1 MFLQDTTSTGG
12 GGGPS
17 ITDALNAVSDSFKK
31 LQDSIFD
38 FEDQVSRVNRQVL
51 GQGSIYAKSMR
62 EQFAKATMDVLQIGG
77 NLDDVANTFLAI
89 NKVMGK
95 NTMLSAQE
103 LSNMVALQ
111 KSAGITADEM
121 GSLIEAF
128 DSIGVGVEGAVSSID
143 DMASKARS
151 LGLNVNT
158 FLSTTAKNLKL
169 VNSYGFKDGVDG
181 LTRMVARAQALRI
194 DMSSVKGLAADLLN
208 PEKAVE
214 LAAEFQNL
222 GGAIGALGDPFQL
235 MNLGQNDMEGLQN
248 AIINATKASVQFN
261 GQTKRFEISALE
273 MRRLRA
279 FASATGA
286 DYEQLADS
294 AVRAAKE
301 TMAFEDIKFLD
312 VDSDKKQLI
321 ANLAKLNKDGKL
333 EIQLPNM
340 DKAVELTELNAKQ
353 IEDAYGELQKQQE
366 TGELDALGVARA
378 QLSTLEQIVVTLKT
392 PAGKLAANIA
402 GGQNYE
408 KVSQNAKNLSQQ
420 VQQGLETLLTEENYE
435 SISNLLSQKISN
447 TLEQID
453 FSSFETLGASVSDLA
468 QEQLINVFQRIR
480 TTLLT
485 QGPLT
490 TNAVPS
496 MVPQTTSS
504 PVNNMTPTTN
514 ATASINVEN
523 VEVIHKGTV
532 EIKGLQE
539 TLNIASLSQSQLQEL
554 GTKIKSAM
562 GSQFLATG

>member
-1 MFLQDTTSTGG
+1 
-12 GGGPS
+12 
-17 ITDALNAVSDSFKK
+17 
-31 LQDSIFD
+31 
-38 FEDQVSRVNRQVL
+38 
-51 GQGSIYAKSMR
+51 
-62 EQFAKATMDVLQIGG
+62 
-77 NLDDVANTFLAI
+77 
-89 NKVMGK
+89 
-95 NTMLSAQE
+95 MLSAQE
-103 LSNMVALQ
+103 LSNMVAIQ

-181 LTRMVARAQALRI
+181 LTRMVARSQALRI

-261 GQTKRFEISALE
+261 SQTKRFEISALE

-301 TMAFEDIKFLD
+301 TQAFEDIKFLD

-353 IEDAYGELQKQQE
+353 IEDAYSQLQKQQE

-408 KVSQNAKNLSQQ
+408 KVTQNAKNLSQQ
-420 VQQGLETLLTEENYE
+420 VQEGLETLLTEENYE
-435 SISNLLSQKISN
+435 SISNLLTQKISN

-453 FSSFETLGASVSDLA
+453 FSSFEALGTSVADLA
-468 QEQLINVFQRIR
+468 QEQLINVFQKIR

-496 MVPQTTSS
+496 MVPQTTGS

-532 EIKGLQE
+532 EIRGLQE

>member
-1 MFLQDTTSTGG
+1 MFLQDATSTGG
-12 GGGPS
+12 GPS
-17 ITDALNAVSDSFKK
+17 INDALNAVKDSFAK
-31 LQDSIFD
+31 LQDNIFD

-77 NLDDVANTFLAI
+77 NLDDVANTFSAI

-103 LSNMVALQ
+103 LSNMVAIQ

-181 LTRMVARAQALRI
+181 LTRMVARSQALRI

-261 GQTKRFEISALE
+261 SQTKRFEISALE

-301 TMAFEDIKFLD
+301 TQAFEDIKFLD

-353 IEDAYGELQKQQE
+353 IEDAYSQLQKQQE

-408 KVSQNAKNLSQQ
+408 KVTQNAKNLSQQ
-420 VQQGLETLLTEENYE
+420 VQEGLETLLTEENYE
-435 SISNLLSQKISN
+435 SISNLLTQKISN

-453 FSSFETLGASVSDLA
+453 FSSFEALGTSVADLA
-468 QEQLINVFQRIR
+468 QEQLINVFQKIR

-496 MVPQTTSS
+496 MVPQTTGS

-532 EIKGLQE
+532 EIRGLQE

>member
-1 MFLQDTTSTGG
+1 MFLQDATPTG

-17 ITDALNAVSDSFKK
+17 IKDAVDAVKNSFTG

-62 EQFAKATMDVLQIGG
+62 EQFAKATMDVLQFGG
-77 NLDDVANTFLAI
+77 NLDDVANTFSAI

-95 NTMLSAQE
+95 NTMLSSQE

-121 GSLIEAF
+121 GALVEAF
-128 DSIGVGVEGAVSSID
+128 DTMGVGVEGAVSSVD
-143 DMASKARS
+143 DLADKARG
-151 LGLNVNT
+151 LGLNVGT

-169 VNSYGFKDGVDG
+169 VNSYGFKDGVEG

-194 DMSSVKGLAADLLN
+194 DMTSVKGLAADLLN
-208 PEKAVE
+208 PEKAIE

-222 GGAIGALGDPFQL
+222 GGAFAGLGDAYQL

-248 AIINATKASVQFN
+248 AIIDATKASVQFN
-261 GQTKRFEISALE
+261 SQTKRFEISALE

-279 FASATGA
+279 VAEATGLDFEKMA
-286 DYEQLADS
+286 DTAKL
-294 AVRAAKE
+294 AAKE

-353 IEDAYGELQKQQE
+353 VEDAYGQLKKQQAE
-366 TGELDALGVARA
+366 GELTALDVAKQQR
-378 QLSTLEQIVVTLKT
+378 STLESILDVLKT

-402 GGQNYE
+402 AGDNYE
-408 KVSQNAKNLSQQ
+408 KATQNARSLAQQ
-420 VQQGLETLLTEENYE
+420 VQEGLEEVMTEENYE
-435 SISNLLSQKISN
+435 SISNLLTQKISN
-447 TLEQID
+447 ALLEID
-453 FSSFETLGASVSDLA
+453 FSSFEALGTSLGDLAEEQIKKVFSKMKEILLVEGAS
-468 QEQLINVFQRIR
+468 
-480 TTLLT
+480 
-485 QGPLT
+485 T
-490 TNAVPS
+490 TNLVPVLPPTPNT
-496 MVPQTTSS
+496 VPFDNMS
-504 PVNNMTPTTN
+504 PNTN
-514 ATASINVEN
+514 ATASVNVEN
-523 VEVIHKGTV
+523 MEVIHKGTV

-539 TLNIASLSQSQLQEL
+539 TFNLASLSQSQLQEL

>member
-1 MFLQDTTSTGG
+1 MFLQDATSTGG
-12 GGGPS
+12 GGPS
-17 ITDALNAVSDSFKK
+17 ISDAVNAVSDSFKK

-51 GQGSIYAKSMR
+51 GQGSIYAVSMR
-62 EQFAKATMDVLQIGG
+62 KQFALATSDVLQIGG
-77 NLDDVANTFLAI
+77 NLDDVANTFSAI

-103 LSNMVALQ
+103 LSNMVAIQ

-128 DSIGVGVEGAVSSID
+128 DSIGVGVQDAVGSID
-143 DMASKARS
+143 DMAAKARS

-169 VNSYGFKDGVDG
+169 VNSYGFKDGVEG
-181 LTRMVARAQALRI
+181 LTRMVARSQALRI
-194 DMSSVKGLAADLLN
+194 DMTSVKGLAADLLN
-208 PEKAVE
+208 PEKAIE

-222 GGAIGALGDPFQL
+222 GGAIGASLGDAYNL

-248 AIINATKASVQFN
+248 AIIGATKASVQFN
-261 GQTKRFEISALE
+261 SQTKRFEISALE

-279 FASATGA
+279 FASATGM

-294 AVRAAKE
+294 VVRAAKE
-301 TMAFEDIKFLD
+301 TQAFEDIKFLD
-312 VDSDKKQLI
+312 VDSDKKQLV

-340 DKAVELTELNAKQ
+340 DKAVELTELTAKQ
-353 IEDAYGELQKQQE
+353 VEDAYGQLKKQDEQNQMSSI
-366 TGELDALGVARA
+366 DIARA
-378 QLSTLEQIVVTLKT
+378 QLSTLEQIVVALKT
-392 PAGKLAANIA
+392 PAGKLAADIA

-408 KVSQNAKNLSQQ
+408 KATQNARNLADQ
-420 VQQGLETLLTEENYE
+420 VQQGLEKVMTEKNYQNF
-435 SISNLLSQKISN
+435 SNLITQKISDGL
-447 TLEQID
+447 TKID
-453 FSSFETLGASVSDLA
+453 TSTFENLGASLADLA
-468 QEQLINVFQRIR
+468 KEQLINVFQKIR
-480 TTLLT
+480 TELLR

-496 MVPQTTSS
+496 MAPQTTST

-523 VEVIHKGTV
+523 MEVIHKGTV
-532 EIKGLQE
+532 EIRGLQE
-539 TLNIASLSQSQLQEL
+539 TFNIASLSQSQLQEL

>member
-1 MFLQDTTSTGG
+1 MFLQDATSTGG
-12 GGGPS
+12 GGPS
-17 ITDALNAVSDSFKK
+17 INDALNAVKDSFAK

-62 EQFAKATMDVLQIGG
+62 EQFAKATMDVLQFGG
-77 NLDDVANTFLAI
+77 NLDDVANTFSAI

-103 LSNMVALQ
+103 LSNMVAIQ
-111 KSAGITADEM
+111 KSAGITAEEM

-128 DSIGVGVEGAVSSID
+128 DSIGVGVQEAVGSID
-143 DMASKARS
+143 DMAAKARS

-169 VNSYGFKDGVDG
+169 VNSYGFKDGVEG
-181 LTRMVARAQALRI
+181 LTRMVARSQALRI
-194 DMSSVKGLAADLLN
+194 DMTSVKGLAADLLN
-208 PEKAVE
+208 PEKAIE

-235 MNLGQNDMEGLQN
+235 MNMGQNDMEGLQN
-248 AIINATKASVQFN
+248 AIIDATKASVQFN
-261 GQTKRFEISALE
+261 SQTKRFEISALE

-279 FASATGA
+279 FASATGQ

-301 TMAFEDIKFLD
+301 TQAFEDIKFLD
-312 VDSDKKQLI
+312 VDSDKKQLV

-340 DKAVELTELNAKQ
+340 DKAVELTELTAKQ
-353 IEDAYGELQKQQE
+353 VEDAYGQLKKQDEQNQMSAI
-366 TGELDALGVARA
+366 DIAKA
-378 QLSTLEQIVVTLKT
+378 QLSTLETIVVALKT

-402 GGQNYE
+402 AGDNYE
-408 KVSQNAKNLSQQ
+408 KATQNARNLAQQ
-420 VQQGLETLLTEENYE
+420 VQEGLETLMTEENYE
-435 SISNLLSQKISN
+435 SISNLLTQKISN
-447 TLEQID
+447 ALQTID
-453 FSSFETLGASVSDLA
+453 FSSFEALGESVGDLAEQQIKKVFLKMKEVLLVEGAS
-468 QEQLINVFQRIR
+468 
-480 TTLLT
+480 
-485 QGPLT
+485 T
-490 TNAVPS
+490 TNLVPVLAPTPNTLPFDN
-496 MVPQTTSS
+496 MS
-504 PVNNMTPTTN
+504 PNTN
-514 ATASINVEN
+514 TTASVNVEN
-523 VEVIHKGTV
+523 MEVVHKGTV

-539 TLNIASLSQSQLQEL
+539 TFNLASLSQSQLQEL

>member
-1 MFLQDTTSTGG
+1 MFLQDATSTGG
-12 GGGPS
+12 GGPS
-17 ITDALNAVSDSFKK
+17 INDAVNAVKNSFTG

-51 GQGSIYAKSMR
+51 GQGSIYAVSMR
-62 EQFAKATMDVLQIGG
+62 KQFALATSDVLQIGG
-77 NLDDVANTFLAI
+77 SLDDVANTFSAI

-95 NTMLSAQE
+95 NTLLSAQE
-103 LSNMVALQ
+103 LSNMVAIQ

-128 DSIGVGVEGAVSSID
+128 DSIGVGVQDAVGSID
-143 DMASKARS
+143 DMAAKARS

-169 VNSYGFKDGVDG
+169 VNSYGFKDGVEG
-181 LTRMVARAQALRI
+181 LTRMVARSQALRI
-194 DMSSVKGLAADLLN
+194 DMTSVKGLAADLLN
-208 PEKAVE
+208 PEKAIE

-222 GGAIGALGDPFQL
+222 GGAIGGLGDAYQL

-248 AIINATKASVQFN
+248 AIIDATKASVQFN
-261 GQTKRFEISALE
+261 SQTKRFEISALE

-279 FASATGA
+279 FAELTGQ
-286 DYEQLADS
+286 DYEKLADS
-294 AVRAAKE
+294 AKLAAKE
-301 TMAFEDIKFLD
+301 TQAFEDIKFLD

-353 IEDAYGELQKQQE
+353 VEDAYSQLKKQQE
-366 TGELDALGVARA
+366 DGELTALDVAKQQR
-378 QLSTLEQIVVTLKT
+378 STLEDILDTLRT

-402 GGQNYE
+402 AGENYE
-408 KVSQNAKNLSQQ
+408 KATQNARNLADQ
-420 VQQGLETLLTEENYE
+420 VKEGLEEVMTEENYE
-435 SISNLLSQKISN
+435 SISNLLTQKISDGLKKIDTTSFEDLGTSLGDLAEEQIKKVFSKMKEILLVEGASTTNLVPLLAPTPN
-447 TLEQID
+447 TLPFD
-453 FSSFETLGASVSDLA
+453 NMSPNTNTTASV
-468 QEQLINVFQRIR
+468 
-480 TTLLT
+480 
-485 QGPLT
+485 
-490 TNAVPS
+490 
-496 MVPQTTSS
+496 
-504 PVNNMTPTTN
+504 
-514 ATASINVEN
+514 NVEN
-523 VEVIHKGTV
+523 MEVIHKGTV

-539 TLNIASLSQSQLQEL
+539 TFNLASLSQSQLQEL

>member
-1 MFLQDTTSTGG
+1 MFLEDATPTGG
-12 GGGPS
+12 GGPTIS
-17 ITDALNAVSDSFKK
+17 DAVNAAKNSFTG

-62 EQFAKATMDVLQIGG
+62 EQFAKATMDVLQFGG
-77 NLDDVANTFLAI
+77 NLDDVANTFSAI

-95 NTMLSAQE
+95 NTMLSGKE

-121 GSLIEAF
+121 GALVEAF
-128 DSIGVGVEGAVSSID
+128 DTMGVGVEGAISSVD
-143 DMASKARS
+143 DLADKARG
-151 LGLNVNT
+151 LGLNVGT

-169 VNSYGFKDGVDG
+169 VNSYGFKDGVEG
-181 LTRMVARAQALRI
+181 LTRMVARSQALRI
-194 DMSSVKGLAADLLN
+194 DMTSVKGLAADLLN
-208 PEKAVE
+208 PEKAIE

-248 AIINATKASVQFN
+248 AIIDATKASVQFN
-261 GQTKRFEISALE
+261 SQTKRFEISALE

-279 FASATGA
+279 FADATGQ
-286 DYEQLADS
+286 DYEKLADS
-294 AVRAAKE
+294 AKLAAKE

-353 IEDAYGELQKQQE
+353 VEDAYSQLKKQQE
-366 TGELDALGVARA
+366 DGELTALDVAKQQR
-378 QLSTLEQIVVTLKT
+378 STLEDILDTLRT

-402 GGQNYE
+402 AGENYE
-408 KVSQNAKNLSQQ
+408 KATQNARNLADQ
-420 VQQGLETLLTEENYE
+420 VKEGLEKVMTEENYE
-435 SISNLLSQKISN
+435 SISNLLTQKISN
-447 TLEQID
+447 ALLEID
-453 FSSFETLGASVSDLA
+453 FSSFEALGTSLGDLAEEQIKKVFSKMKEILLVEGAS
-468 QEQLINVFQRIR
+468 
-480 TTLLT
+480 
-485 QGPLT
+485 T
-490 TNAVPS
+490 TNLVPVLPPTPNT
-496 MVPQTTSS
+496 VPFDNMS
-504 PVNNMTPTTN
+504 PNTN
-514 ATASINVEN
+514 ATASVNVDN
-523 VEVIHKGTV
+523 MEVIHKGTV

-539 TLNIASLSQSQLQEL
+539 TFNLASLSQSQLQEL

>member
-1 MFLQDTTSTGG
+1 MFLQDVTSTGG

-17 ITDALNAVSDSFKK
+17 ISDAVSAVSDSFKK

-77 NLDDVANTFLAI
+77 NLDDVANTFSAI

-95 NTMLSAQE
+95 NTMLSAKE

-181 LTRMVARAQALRI
+181 ITRMVARSQALRI
-194 DMSSVKGLAADLLN
+194 DMTSVKGLAADLLN
-208 PEKAVE
+208 PEKAIE

-222 GGAIGALGDPFQL
+222 GGAFAGLGDAYQL

-261 GQTKRFEISALE
+261 SQTKRFEISALE

-279 FASATGA
+279 FAEATGQ
-286 DYEQLADS
+286 DYEKLADS
-294 AVRAAKE
+294 AVLAAKE
-301 TMAFEDIKFLD
+301 TQAFEDIKFLD

-340 DKAVELTELNAKQ
+340 EKAVELTELNAKQ
-353 IEDAYGELQKQQE
+353 IEDAYDQLQKQQE

-378 QLSTLEQIVVTLKT
+378 QLSTLEQIIVTLKT

-408 KVSQNAKNLSQQ
+408 KATQNAKNLSQQ

-435 SISNLLSQKISN
+435 SISNLLTQKISN

-453 FSSFETLGASVSDLA
+453 FSSFETLGDSVGDLA

>member
-1 MFLQDTTSTGG
+1 MFLQDATPT

-17 ITDALNAVSDSFKK
+17 ISDALGAVKDSFAK

-77 NLDDVANTFLAI
+77 NLDDVANTFSAI

-103 LSNMVALQ
+103 LSNMVAIQ
-111 KSAGITADEM
+111 KSAGITAEEM

-143 DMASKARS
+143 DMAAKARS

-169 VNSYGFKDGVDG
+169 VNSYGFKDGVEG

-194 DMSSVKGLAADLLN
+194 DMTSVKGLAADLLN
-208 PEKAVE
+208 PEKAIE

-235 MNLGQNDMEGLQN
+235 MNMGQNDMEGLQN
-248 AIINATKASVQFN
+248 AIIDATKASVQFN
-261 GQTKRFEISALE
+261 SQTKRFEISALE

-279 FASATGA
+279 FASATGQ

-301 TMAFEDIKFLD
+301 TQAFEDIKFLD
-312 VDSDKKQLI
+312 VDSDKKQLV
-321 ANLAKLNKDGKL
+321 ANLAKLNKEGKL

-340 DKAVELTELNAKQ
+340 DKAVELTQLTAKQ
-353 IEDAYGELQKQQE
+353 VEDAYGQLKKQDEENQMSAI
-366 TGELDALGVARA
+366 DIARA
-378 QLSTLEQIVVTLKT
+378 QLSTLEQIVVALRT

-408 KVSQNAKNLSQQ
+408 RATQNVRNLSQQ
-420 VQQGLETLLTEENYE
+420 VQEGLETLLTEENYE
-435 SISNLLSQKISN
+435 SISNLLTQKISN

-453 FSSFETLGASVSDLA
+453 FSSFEALGTSVADLA
-468 QEQLINVFQRIR
+468 QEQLINVFQKIR

-514 ATASINVEN
+514 ATASVNVEN
-523 VEVIHKGTV
+523 MEVIHKGTV

-539 TLNIASLSQSQLQEL
+539 TFNIASLSQSQLQEL

>member
-1 MFLQDTTSTGG
+1 MFLQDATSGG

-17 ITDALNAVSDSFKK
+17 ISDAVSAVKDSFAK

-51 GQGSIYAKSMR
+51 GQGSIYAVSMR
-62 EQFAKATMDVLQIGG
+62 KQFALATSDVLQIGG
-77 NLDDVANTFLAI
+77 NLDDVANTFSAI

-103 LSNMVALQ
+103 LSNMVAIQ

-128 DSIGVGVEGAVSSID
+128 DSIGVGVQDAVGSID
-143 DMASKARS
+143 DMAAKARS

-169 VNSYGFKDGVDG
+169 VNSYGFKDGVEG
-181 LTRMVARAQALRI
+181 LTRMVARSQALRI
-194 DMSSVKGLAADLLN
+194 DMTSVKGLAADLLN
-208 PEKAVE
+208 PEKAIE

-235 MNLGQNDMEGLQN
+235 MNMGQNDMEGLQN
-248 AIINATKASVQFN
+248 AIIDATKASVQFN
-261 GQTKRFEISALE
+261 SQTKRFEISALE

-279 FASATGA
+279 FASATGQ

-301 TMAFEDIKFLD
+301 TQAFEDIKFLD
-312 VDSDKKQLI
+312 VDSDKKQLV

-340 DKAVELTELNAKQ
+340 DKAVELTELTAKQ
-353 IEDAYGELQKQQE
+353 VEDAYGQLKKQDEQNQMSAI
-366 TGELDALGVARA
+366 DIAKA
-378 QLSTLEQIVVTLKT
+378 QLSTLETIVVALKT
-392 PAGKLAANIA
+392 PAGKLASEIA

-408 KVSQNAKNLSQQ
+408 KATKNAKNLAQQ
-420 VQQGLETLLTEENYE
+420 VQEGLEEVMTEENYQNF
-435 SISNLLSQKISN
+435 SDLITQKISDGL
-447 TLEQID
+447 TKID
-453 FSSFETLGASVSDLA
+453 TSTFENLGASLADLA
-468 QEQLINVFQRIR
+468 KEQLINVFQKIR
-480 TTLLT
+480 TELLR

-496 MVPQTTSS
+496 MAPQTTSS

-532 EIKGLQE
+532 EIRGLQE

>member
-1 MFLQDTTSTGG
+1 MFLQDVTSTGG

-17 ITDALNAVSDSFKK
+17 ISDALNAVKDSFTN
-31 LQDSIFD
+31 LQNSIFD

>member
-1 MFLQDTTSTGG
+1 MFLQDATSGG

-17 ITDALNAVSDSFKK
+17 ISDAVNAVKDSFAK

-51 GQGSIYAKSMR
+51 GQGSIYAVSMR
-62 EQFAKATMDVLQIGG
+62 KQFALATSDVLQIGG
-77 NLDDVANTFLAI
+77 NLDDVANTFSAI

-103 LSNMVALQ
+103 LSNMVAIQ

-128 DSIGVGVEGAVSSID
+128 DSIGVGVQDAVGSID
-143 DMASKARS
+143 DMAAKARS

-169 VNSYGFKDGVDG
+169 VNSYGFKDGVEG
-181 LTRMVARAQALRI
+181 LTRMVARSQALRI
-194 DMSSVKGLAADLLN
+194 DMTSVKGLAADLLN
-208 PEKAVE
+208 PEKAIE

-235 MNLGQNDMEGLQN
+235 MNMGQNDMEGLQN
-248 AIINATKASVQFN
+248 AIIDATKASVQFN
-261 GQTKRFEISALE
+261 SQTKRFEISALE

-279 FASATGA
+279 FASATGQ

-301 TMAFEDIKFLD
+301 TQAFEDIKFLD
-312 VDSDKKQLI
+312 VDSDKKQLV

-340 DKAVELTELNAKQ
+340 DKAVELTELTAKQ
-353 IEDAYGELQKQQE
+353 VEDAYGQLKKQDEQNQMSAI
-366 TGELDALGVARA
+366 DIAKA
-378 QLSTLEQIVVTLKT
+378 QLSTLESIVVALKT
-392 PAGKLAANIA
+392 PAGKLASEIA

-408 KVSQNAKNLSQQ
+408 KATKNAKNLAQQ
-420 VQQGLETLLTEENYE
+420 VQEGLEEVMTEENYQNF
-435 SISNLLSQKISN
+435 SDLITQKISDGL
-447 TLEQID
+447 TKID
-453 FSSFETLGASVSDLA
+453 TSTFENLGASLADLA
-468 QEQLINVFQRIR
+468 KEQLINVFQKIR
-480 TTLLT
+480 TELLR

-496 MVPQTTSS
+496 MAPQTTSS

-532 EIKGLQE
+532 EIRGLQE

>member
-1 MFLQDTTSTGG
+1 MFLEDATSTGG
-12 GGGPS
+12 GPS
-17 ITDALNAVSDSFKK
+17 LKDALNAVQDSFGK

-62 EQFAKATMDVLQIGG
+62 EQFAKATMDVLQFGG
-77 NLDDVANTFLAI
+77 NLDDVANTFSAI

-95 NTMLSAQE
+95 NTMLSGKE

-121 GSLIEAF
+121 GALVEAF
-128 DSIGVGVEGAVSSID
+128 DTMGVGVEGAVSSVD
-143 DMASKARS
+143 DLADKARG
-151 LGLNVNT
+151 LGLNVGA

-169 VNSYGFKDGVDG
+169 VNSYGFKDGVEG
-181 LTRMVARAQALRI
+181 LTRMVARSQALRI
-194 DMSSVKGLAADLLN
+194 DMTSVKGLAADLLN
-208 PEKAVE
+208 PEKAIE

-222 GGAIGALGDPFQL
+222 GGAIGGLGDAYQL

-248 AIINATKASVQFN
+248 AIIDATKASVQFN
-261 GQTKRFEISALE
+261 SQTKRFEISALE

-279 FASATGA
+279 FAELTGQ
-286 DYEQLADS
+286 DYEKLADS
-294 AVRAAKE
+294 AKLAAKE
-301 TMAFEDIKFLD
+301 TQAFEDIKFLD

-353 IEDAYGELQKQQE
+353 VEDAYSQLKKQQE
-366 TGELDALGVARA
+366 DGELTALDVAKQQR
-378 QLSTLEQIVVTLKT
+378 STLEDILDTLRT

-402 GGQNYE
+402 AGENYE
-408 KVSQNAKNLSQQ
+408 KATQNARNLADQ
-420 VQQGLETLLTEENYE
+420 VKEGLEKVMTEENYE
-435 SISNLLSQKISN
+435 SISNLLTQKISN
-447 TLEQID
+447 ALQTID
-453 FSSFETLGASVSDLA
+453 FSSFEALGESVGDLAEQQIKKVFLKMKEVLLVEGAS
-468 QEQLINVFQRIR
+468 
-480 TTLLT
+480 
-485 QGPLT
+485 T
-490 TNAVPS
+490 TNLVPVLAPTPNTLPFDN
-496 MVPQTTSS
+496 MS
-504 PVNNMTPTTN
+504 PNTN
-514 ATASINVEN
+514 TTASVNVEN
-523 VEVIHKGTV
+523 MEVVHKGTV

-539 TLNIASLSQSQLQEL
+539 TFNLASLSQSQLQEL

>member
-1 MFLQDTTSTGG
+1 MFLEDATPTGG
-12 GGGPS
+12 GGPTIS
-17 ITDALNAVSDSFKK
+17 DAVNAAKNSFTG

-62 EQFAKATMDVLQIGG
+62 EQFAKATMDVLQFGG
-77 NLDDVANTFLAI
+77 NLDDVANTFSAI

-95 NTMLSAQE
+95 NTMLSGKE

-121 GSLIEAF
+121 GALVEAF
-128 DSIGVGVEGAVSSID
+128 DTMGVGVEGAVSSVD
-143 DMASKARS
+143 DLADKARG
-151 LGLNVNT
+151 LGLNVGA

-169 VNSYGFKDGVDG
+169 VNSYGFKDGVEG

-194 DMSSVKGLAADLLN
+194 DMTSVKGLAADLLN
-208 PEKAVE
+208 PEKAIE

-222 GGAIGALGDPFQL
+222 GGAIGGLGDAYQL

-248 AIINATKASVQFN
+248 AIIDATKASVQFN
-261 GQTKRFEISALE
+261 SQTKRFEISALE

-279 FASATGA
+279 FAELTGQ
-286 DYEQLADS
+286 DYEKLADS
-294 AVRAAKE
+294 AKLAAKE

-353 IEDAYGELQKQQE
+353 VEDAYSQLKKQQE
-366 TGELDALGVARA
+366 DGELTALDVAKQQR
-378 QLSTLEQIVVTLKT
+378 STLEDILDTLRT

-402 GGQNYE
+402 AGENYE
-408 KVSQNAKNLSQQ
+408 KATQNARNLADQ
-420 VQQGLETLLTEENYE
+420 VKEGLEKVMTEENYE
-435 SISNLLSQKISN
+435 SISNLLTQKISN
-447 TLEQID
+447 ALLEID
-453 FSSFETLGASVSDLA
+453 FSSFEALGTSLGDLAEEQIKKVFSKMKEILLVEGAS
-468 QEQLINVFQRIR
+468 
-480 TTLLT
+480 
-485 QGPLT
+485 T
-490 TNAVPS
+490 TNLVPLLAPTPNTLPFDN
-496 MVPQTTSS
+496 MS
-504 PVNNMTPTTN
+504 PNTN
-514 ATASINVEN
+514 TTASVNVEN
-523 VEVIHKGTV
+523 MEVIHKGTV

-539 TLNIASLSQSQLQEL
+539 TFNLASLSQSQLQEL

>member
-1 MFLQDTTSTGG
+1 MFLQDATSTGG
-12 GGGPS
+12 GGPS
-17 ITDALNAVSDSFKK
+17 ISDALNAVKDSFAK

-62 EQFAKATMDVLQIGG
+62 EQFAKATMDVLQFGG
-77 NLDDVANTFLAI
+77 NLDDVANTFSAI

-103 LSNMVALQ
+103 LSNMVAIQ
-111 KSAGITADEM
+111 KSAGITAEEI

-128 DSIGVGVEGAVSSID
+128 DNIGVGVESAVSSID
-143 DMASKARS
+143 DMSAKARG
-151 LGLNVNT
+151 LGLNVGT

-169 VNSYGFKDGVDG
+169 VNSYGFKDGVEG

-194 DMSSVKGLAADLLN
+194 DMTLVKGLAADLLN
-208 PEKAVE
+208 PEKAIE

-235 MNLGQNDMEGLQN
+235 MNMGQNDMEGLQN
-248 AIINATKASVQFN
+248 AIIDATKASVQFN
-261 GQTKRFEISALE
+261 SQTKRFEISALE

-279 FASATGA
+279 FASATGG

-301 TMAFEDIKFLD
+301 TQAFEDIKFLD

-353 IEDAYGELQKQQE
+353 VEDAYGQLKKQQAE
-366 TGELDALGVARA
+366 GELTALDVAKQQR
-378 QLSTLEQIVVTLKT
+378 STLENILDTLKT

-408 KVSQNAKNLSQQ
+408 KVTQNARNLAQQ
-420 VQQGLETLLTEENYE
+420 VQEGLETLMTEENYE

-453 FSSFETLGASVSDLA
+453 FSSFEALGESVSDLA

-523 VEVIHKGTV
+523 MEVVHKGTV

-539 TLNIASLSQSQLQEL
+539 TFNLASLSQSQLQEL

>member
-1 MFLQDTTSTGG
+1 MFLQDTTSTV

-17 ITDALNAVSDSFKK
+17 INDALNAVKDSFAK
-31 LQDSIFD
+31 LQDNIFD

-77 NLDDVANTFLAI
+77 NLDDVANTFSAI

-103 LSNMVALQ
+103 LSNMVAIQ

-143 DMASKARS
+143 DMAAKARS

-181 LTRMVARAQALRI
+181 LTRMVARSQALRI

-261 GQTKRFEISALE
+261 SQTKRFEISALE

-301 TMAFEDIKFLD
+301 TQAFEDIKFLD

-353 IEDAYGELQKQQE
+353 IEDAYSQLQKQQE

-402 GGQNYE
+402 GRQNYE
-408 KVSQNAKNLSQQ
+408 KVTQNAKNLSQQ
-420 VQQGLETLLTEENYE
+420 VQEGLETLLTEENYE
-435 SISNLLSQKISN
+435 SISNLLTQKISN

-453 FSSFETLGASVSDLA
+453 FSSFEALGTSVADLA
-468 QEQLINVFQRIR
+468 QEQLINVFQKIR

-496 MVPQTTSS
+496 MVPQTTGS

-532 EIKGLQE
+532 EIRGLQE

>member
-1 MFLQDTTSTGG
+1 MT
-12 GGGPS
+12 
-17 ITDALNAVSDSFKK
+17 
-31 LQDSIFD
+31 
-38 FEDQVSRVNRQVL
+38 
-51 GQGSIYAKSMR
+51 
-62 EQFAKATMDVLQIGG
+62 
-77 NLDDVANTFLAI
+77 
-89 NKVMGK
+89 KV
-95 NTMLSAQE
+95 Q
-103 LSNMVALQ
+103 
-111 KSAGITADEM
+111 
-121 GSLIEAF
+121 
-128 DSIGVGVEGAVSSID
+128 
-143 DMASKARS
+143 
-151 LGLNVNT
+151 
-158 FLSTTAKNLKL
+158 
-169 VNSYGFKDGVDG
+169 
-181 LTRMVARAQALRI
+181 
-194 DMSSVKGLAADLLN
+194 GLAADLLN
-208 PEKAVE
+208 PEKAIE

-248 AIINATKASVQFN
+248 AIIDATKASVQFN
-261 GQTKRFEISALE
+261 SQTKRFEISALE

-279 FASATGA
+279 FAEATGQ
-286 DYEQLADS
+286 DYEKLADS
-294 AVRAAKE
+294 AVLAAKE
-301 TMAFEDIKFLD
+301 TQAFEDIKFLD

-340 DKAVELTELNAKQ
+340 EKAVELTELNAQQ
-353 IEDAYGELQKQQE
+353 IEDAYDQLQKQQE

-378 QLSTLEQIVVTLKT
+378 QLSTLEQIIVTLKT

-408 KVSQNAKNLSQQ
+408 KATQNAKNLSQQ

>member
-1 MFLQDTTSTGG
+1 MFLEDATPTGG
-12 GGGPS
+12 GGPTIS
-17 ITDALNAVSDSFKK
+17 DAVNAAKNSFTG

-62 EQFAKATMDVLQIGG
+62 EQFAKATMDVLQFGG
-77 NLDDVANTFLAI
+77 NLDDVANTFSAI

-95 NTMLSAQE
+95 NTMLSGKE

-121 GSLIEAF
+121 GALVEAF
-128 DSIGVGVEGAVSSID
+128 DTMGVGVEGAVSSVD
-143 DMASKARS
+143 DLADKARG
-151 LGLNVNT
+151 LGLNVGT

-169 VNSYGFKDGVDG
+169 VNSYGFKDGVEG

-194 DMSSVKGLAADLLN
+194 DMTSVKGLAADLLN
-208 PEKAVE
+208 PEKAIE

-222 GGAIGALGDPFQL
+222 GGAIGGLGDAYQL

-248 AIINATKASVQFN
+248 AIIDATKASVQFN
-261 GQTKRFEISALE
+261 SQTKRFEISALE

-279 FASATGA
+279 FAELTGQ
-286 DYEQLADS
+286 DYEKLADS
-294 AVRAAKE
+294 AKLAAKE
-301 TMAFEDIKFLD
+301 TQAFEDIKFLD

-353 IEDAYGELQKQQE
+353 VEDAYSQLKKQQE
-366 TGELDALGVARA
+366 DGELTALDVAKQQR
-378 QLSTLEQIVVTLKT
+378 STLEDILDTLRT

-402 GGQNYE
+402 AGENYE
-408 KVSQNAKNLSQQ
+408 KATQNARNLADQ
-420 VQQGLETLLTEENYE
+420 VKEGLEKVMTEENYE
-435 SISNLLSQKISN
+435 SISNLLTQKISN
-447 TLEQID
+447 ALLEID
-453 FSSFETLGASVSDLA
+453 FSSFEALGTSLGDLAEEQIKKVFSKMKEILLVEGAS
-468 QEQLINVFQRIR
+468 
-480 TTLLT
+480 
-485 QGPLT
+485 T
-490 TNAVPS
+490 TNLVPLLAPTPNTLPFDN
-496 MVPQTTSS
+496 MS
-504 PVNNMTPTTN
+504 PNTN
-514 ATASINVEN
+514 TTASVNVEN
-523 VEVIHKGTV
+523 MEVIHKGTV

-539 TLNIASLSQSQLQEL
+539 TFNLASLSQSQLQEL

>member
-1 MFLQDTTSTGG
+1 MFLQDATSTGG
-12 GGGPS
+12 GPS
-17 ITDALNAVSDSFKK
+17 INDAVNAVKDSFAK
-31 LQDSIFD
+31 LQDNIFD
-38 FEDQVSRVNRQVL
+38 FEDQVSRVNRQIL

-77 NLDDVANTFLAI
+77 NLDDVANTFSAI

-103 LSNMVALQ
+103 LSNMVAIQ
-111 KSAGITADEM
+111 KSAGITAEEM

-128 DSIGVGVEGAVSSID
+128 DSIGIGVQGAVSSID
-143 DMASKARS
+143 DMAAKARS

-169 VNSYGFKDGVDG
+169 VNSYGFKDGVEG

-194 DMSSVKGLAADLLN
+194 DMTSVKGLAADLLN
-208 PEKAVE
+208 PEKAIE

-235 MNLGQNDMEGLQN
+235 MNMGQNDMEGLQN
-248 AIINATKASVQFN
+248 AIIDATKASVQFN
-261 GQTKRFEISALE
+261 SQTKRFEISALE

-301 TMAFEDIKFLD
+301 TQAFEDIKFLD
-312 VDSDKKQLI
+312 VDSDKKQLV

-340 DKAVELTELNAKQ
+340 DKAVELTQLTAKQ
-353 IEDAYGELQKQQE
+353 VEDAYGQLKKQDEENQMSAI
-366 TGELDALGVARA
+366 DIARA
-378 QLSTLEQIVVTLKT
+378 QLSTLEQIVVALRT

-408 KVSQNAKNLSQQ
+408 KATQNARNLAQQ
-420 VQQGLETLLTEENYE
+420 VQEGLEEVMTEKNYQNF
-435 SISNLLSQKISN
+435 SDLITQKISDGL
-447 TLEQID
+447 TKID
-453 FSSFETLGASVSDLA
+453 TSTFENLGGSLA
-468 QEQLINVFQRIR
+468 NLVKEQLINVFQTIR
-480 TTLLT
+480 TELLR

-490 TNAVPS
+490 ANAVPS

-523 VEVIHKGTV
+523 MEVIHKGTV

-539 TLNIASLSQSQLQEL
+539 TFNIASLSQSQLQEL

>member
-1 MFLQDTTSTGG
+1 MFLQDATSTGG
-12 GGGPS
+12 GPS
-17 ITDALNAVSDSFKK
+17 IKDAVDAVANSFKN

-77 NLDDVANTFLAI
+77 SLDDVANTFSAI

-95 NTMLSAQE
+95 NTMLSAKE

-143 DMASKARS
+143 DMAAKARS

-181 LTRMVARAQALRI
+181 ITRMVARSQALRI
-194 DMSSVKGLAADLLN
+194 DMTSVKGLAADLLN
-208 PEKAVE
+208 PEKAIE

-222 GGAIGALGDPFQL
+222 GGAFAGLGDAYQL

-261 GQTKRFEISALE
+261 SQTKRFEISALE

-279 FASATGA
+279 FAEATGQ
-286 DYEQLADS
+286 DYEKLADS
-294 AVRAAKE
+294 AVLAAKE
-301 TMAFEDIKFLD
+301 TQAFEDIKFLD

-340 DKAVELTELNAKQ
+340 EKAVELTELNAKQ
-353 IEDAYGELQKQQE
+353 IEDAYSQLQKQQE
-366 TGELDALGVARA
+366 TGELDALGVAKA
-378 QLSTLEQIVVTLKT
+378 QLSTLETIVVALKT

-402 GGQNYE
+402 AGDNYE
-408 KVSQNAKNLSQQ
+408 KATQNARNLAQQ
-420 VQQGLETLLTEENYE
+420 VQEGLETLMTEENYE
-435 SISNLLSQKISN
+435 SISNLLTQKISN
-447 TLEQID
+447 ALQTID
-453 FSSFETLGASVSDLA
+453 FSSFEALGTSVADLA
-468 QEQLINVFQRIR
+468 QEQLINVFQKIR
-480 TTLLT
+480 TELLR

-496 MVPQTTSS
+496 MAPQTTST

-523 VEVIHKGTV
+523 MEVIHKGTV
-532 EIKGLQE
+532 EIRGLQE

>member
-17 ITDALNAVSDSFKK
+17 ISDALNAVKDSFAK

-453 FSSFETLGASVSDLA
+453 FSSFEALGASVSDLA

>member
-1 MFLQDTTSTGG
+1 MFLQDATSTGG
-12 GGGPS
+12 GGPS
-17 ITDALNAVSDSFKK
+17 ISDAVSAVSDSFKK

-51 GQGSIYAKSMR
+51 GQGSIYAVSMR
-62 EQFAKATMDVLQIGG
+62 KQFALATSDVLQIGG
-77 NLDDVANTFLAI
+77 NLDDVANTFSAI

-103 LSNMVALQ
+103 LSNMVAIQ

-128 DSIGVGVEGAVSSID
+128 DSIGVGVQDAVGSID
-143 DMASKARS
+143 DMAAKARS

-169 VNSYGFKDGVDG
+169 VNSYGFKDGVEG
-181 LTRMVARAQALRI
+181 LTRMVARSQALRI
-194 DMSSVKGLAADLLN
+194 DMTSVKGLAADLLN
-208 PEKAVE
+208 PEKAIE

-235 MNLGQNDMEGLQN
+235 MNMGQNDMEGLQN
-248 AIINATKASVQFN
+248 AIIDATKASVQFN
-261 GQTKRFEISALE
+261 SQTKRFEISALE

-279 FASATGA
+279 FASATGQ

-301 TMAFEDIKFLD
+301 TQAFEDIKFLD
-312 VDSDKKQLI
+312 VDSDKKQLV

-340 DKAVELTELNAKQ
+340 DKAVELTELTAKQ
-353 IEDAYGELQKQQE
+353 VEDAYGQLKKQDEQNQMSAI
-366 TGELDALGVARA
+366 DIAKA
-378 QLSTLEQIVVTLKT
+378 QLSTLESIVVALKT
-392 PAGKLAANIA
+392 PAGKLASEIA

-408 KVSQNAKNLSQQ
+408 KATKNAKNLAQQ
-420 VQQGLETLLTEENYE
+420 VQEGLEEVMTEENYQNF
-435 SISNLLSQKISN
+435 SDLITQKISDGL
-447 TLEQID
+447 TKID
-453 FSSFETLGASVSDLA
+453 TSTFENLGASLADLA
-468 QEQLINVFQRIR
+468 KEQLINVFQKIR
-480 TTLLT
+480 TELLR
-485 QGPLT
+485 QGPVT

-496 MVPQTTSS
+496 MAPQTTSS

-532 EIKGLQE
+532 EIRGLQE

>member
-1 MFLQDTTSTGG
+1 MFLQDVTSTGG

-17 ITDALNAVSDSFKK
+17 IDDALKAVKNSFDK

>member
-1 MFLQDTTSTGG
+1 MFLQDATSTGG
-12 GGGPS
+12 GPS
-17 ITDALNAVSDSFKK
+17 INDAVSAVKDSFAK

-51 GQGSIYAKSMR
+51 GQGSIYAVSMR
-62 EQFAKATMDVLQIGG
+62 KQFALATSDVLQIGG
-77 NLDDVANTFLAI
+77 SLDDVANTFSAI

-103 LSNMVALQ
+103 LSNMVAIQ

-128 DSIGVGVEGAVSSID
+128 DSIGVGVVGAVSSID

-181 LTRMVARAQALRI
+181 LTRMVARSQALRI
-194 DMSSVKGLAADLLN
+194 EITSVKGLAADLLN

-248 AIINATKASVQFN
+248 AIIDATKASAQFN
-261 GQTKRFEISALE
+261 SQTKRFEISALE

-340 DKAVELTELNAKQ
+340 EKAVELTELNAKQ
-353 IEDAYGELQKQQE
+353 VEEAYDQLKKQQE

-378 QLSTLEQIVVTLKT
+378 QLSTLEQIVIALKT
-392 PAGKLAANIA
+392 PAGKLASEIA
-402 GGQNYE
+402 GGENYE
-408 KVSQNAKNLSQQ
+408 KATKNARDLSQQ
-420 VQQGLETLLTEENYE
+420 VQKGLEEVMTEKNYQNF
-435 SISNLLSQKISN
+435 SNLITQKISEGL
-447 TLEQID
+447 TKID
-453 FSSFETLGASVSDLA
+453 TTSFEALGTSLADLA
-468 QEQLINVFQRIR
+468 KEQLINVFQKIR
-480 TTLLT
+480 TELLR
-485 QGPLT
+485 QGPVT

-496 MVPQTTSS
+496 MAPQTTSS

-532 EIKGLQE
+532 EIRGLQE

>member
-12 GGGPS
+12 GPS
-17 ITDALNAVSDSFKK
+17 IYDAVNAVKTSFAK

-62 EQFAKATMDVLQIGG
+62 EQFAKATIDVLQIGG
-77 NLDDVANTFLAI
+77 SLDDVANTFSAI

-95 NTMLSAQE
+95 NTMLSAKE

-158 FLSTTAKNLKL
+158 FLSATAKNLKL

-181 LTRMVARAQALRI
+181 ITRMVARSQALRI
-194 DMSSVKGLAADLLN
+194 DMTSVKGLAADLLN
-208 PEKAVE
+208 PEKAIE

-222 GGAIGALGDPFQL
+222 GGAFAGLGDAYQL

-261 GQTKRFEISALE
+261 SQTKRFEISALE

-279 FASATGA
+279 FAEATGQ
-286 DYEQLADS
+286 DYEKLADS
-294 AVRAAKE
+294 AVLAAKE
-301 TMAFEDIKFLD
+301 TQAFEDIKFLD

-340 DKAVELTELNAKQ
+340 EKAVELTELNAKQ
-353 IEDAYGELQKQQE
+353 IEDAYDQLQKQQE

-378 QLSTLEQIVVTLKT
+378 QLSTLEQIIVTLKT

-408 KVSQNAKNLSQQ
+408 KVTQNAKNLSQQ
-420 VQQGLETLLTEENYE
+420 VQEGLETLLTEENYE
-435 SISNLLSQKISN
+435 SISNLLTQKISN

-453 FSSFETLGASVSDLA
+453 FSSFEELVTSVADLA
-468 QEQLINVFQRIR
+468 QEQLINVFQKIR

-496 MVPQTTSS
+496 MVPQTTGS

-523 VEVIHKGTV
+523 MEVIHKGTV

-539 TLNIASLSQSQLQEL
+539 TFNLASLSQSQLQEL

>member
-1 MFLQDTTSTGG
+1 MFLQDATPTG

-17 ITDALNAVSDSFKK
+17 ISDAVNAAKDSFKN

>member
-1 MFLQDTTSTGG
+1 MFLQDVTSGG

-17 ITDALNAVSDSFKK
+17 INDAVNAVSDSFKK

-51 GQGSIYAKSMR
+51 GQGSIYAVSMR
-62 EQFAKATMDVLQIGG
+62 KQFALATSDVLQIGG
-77 NLDDVANTFLAI
+77 SLDDVANTFSAI
-89 NKVMGK
+89 NKVMRK

-103 LSNMVALQ
+103 LSNMVAIQ

-128 DSIGVGVEGAVSSID
+128 DSIGVGVQGAVGSID
-143 DMASKARS
+143 DMAAKARS

-181 LTRMVARAQALRI
+181 ITRMVARSQALRI
-194 DMSSVKGLAADLLN
+194 DMTSVKGLAADLLN
-208 PEKAVE
+208 PEKAIE

-222 GGAIGALGDPFQL
+222 GGAFAGLGDAYQL

-261 GQTKRFEISALE
+261 SQTKRFEISALE

-279 FASATGA
+279 FAEATGQ
-286 DYEQLADS
+286 DYEKLADS
-294 AVRAAKE
+294 AVLAAKE
-301 TMAFEDIKFLD
+301 TQAFEDIKFLD

-353 IEDAYGELQKQQE
+353 IEDAYSQLQKQQE
-366 TGELDALGVARA
+366 TGELDALGVAKA
-378 QLSTLEQIVVTLKT
+378 QLSTLEGIVVTLKT

-408 KVSQNAKNLSQQ
+408 KVTQNAKNLSQQ
-420 VQQGLETLLTEENYE
+420 VQEGLETLLTEENYE
-435 SISNLLSQKISN
+435 SISNLLTQKISN

-453 FSSFETLGASVSDLA
+453 FSSFEALGTSVADLA
-468 QEQLINVFQRIR
+468 QEQLINVFQKIR

-496 MVPQTTSS
+496 MAPQTTSS

-532 EIKGLQE
+532 EIRGLQE

>member
-1 MFLQDTTSTGG
+1 MFLEDATPTGG
-12 GGGPS
+12 GGPTIS
-17 ITDALNAVSDSFKK
+17 DAVNAAKNSFTG

-62 EQFAKATMDVLQIGG
+62 EQFAKATMDVLQFGG
-77 NLDDVANTFLAI
+77 NLDDVANTFSAI

-121 GSLIEAF
+121 GALVEAF
-128 DSIGVGVEGAVSSID
+128 DTMGVGVEGAVSSVD
-143 DMASKARS
+143 DLADKARG
-151 LGLNVNT
+151 LGLNVGT

-169 VNSYGFKDGVDG
+169 VNSYGFKDGVEG

-194 DMSSVKGLAADLLN
+194 DMTSVKGLAADLLN
-208 PEKAVE
+208 PEKAIE

-222 GGAIGALGDPFQL
+222 GGAIGGLGDAYQL

-248 AIINATKASVQFN
+248 AIIDATKASVQFN
-261 GQTKRFEISALE
+261 SQTKRFEISALE

-279 FASATGA
+279 FAELTGQ
-286 DYEQLADS
+286 DYEKLADS
-294 AVRAAKE
+294 AKLAAKE

-353 IEDAYGELQKQQE
+353 VEDAYSQLKKQQE
-366 TGELDALGVARA
+366 DGELTALDVAKQQR
-378 QLSTLEQIVVTLKT
+378 STLEDILDTLRT

-402 GGQNYE
+402 AGENYE
-408 KVSQNAKNLSQQ
+408 KATQNARNLADQ
-420 VQQGLETLLTEENYE
+420 VKEGLEKVMTEENYE
-435 SISNLLSQKISN
+435 SISNLLTQKISN
-447 TLEQID
+447 ALLEID
-453 FSSFETLGASVSDLA
+453 FSSFEALGTSLGDLAEEQIKKVFSKMKEILLVEGAS
-468 QEQLINVFQRIR
+468 
-480 TTLLT
+480 
-485 QGPLT
+485 T
-490 TNAVPS
+490 TNLVPLLAPTPNTLPFDN
-496 MVPQTTSS
+496 MS
-504 PVNNMTPTTN
+504 PNTN
-514 ATASINVEN
+514 TTASVNVEN
-523 VEVIHKGTV
+523 MEVIHKGTV

-539 TLNIASLSQSQLQEL
+539 TFNLASLSQSQLQEL

>member
-1 MFLQDTTSTGG
+1 MFLQDATSTGG
-12 GGGPS
+12 GPS
-17 ITDALNAVSDSFKK
+17 IKDALEAVKNSFDN

-77 NLDDVANTFLAI
+77 NLDDVANTFSAI

-103 LSNMVALQ
+103 LSNMVAIQ

-181 LTRMVARAQALRI
+181 LTRMVARSQALRI

-261 GQTKRFEISALE
+261 SQTKRFEISALE

-301 TMAFEDIKFLD
+301 TQAFEDIKFLD

-353 IEDAYGELQKQQE
+353 IEDAYSQLQKQQE

-408 KVSQNAKNLSQQ
+408 KVTQNAKNLSQQ
-420 VQQGLETLLTEENYE
+420 VQEGLETLLTEENYE
-435 SISNLLSQKISN
+435 SISNLLTQKISN

-453 FSSFETLGASVSDLA
+453 FSSFEALGTSVADLA
-468 QEQLINVFQRIR
+468 QEQLINVFQKIR

-496 MVPQTTSS
+496 MVPQTTGS

-532 EIKGLQE
+532 EIRGLQE

>member
-1 MFLQDTTSTGG
+1 MFLQDATSTGG
-12 GGGPS
+12 GGPS
-17 ITDALNAVSDSFKK
+17 ISDALNAVKDSFAK

-62 EQFAKATMDVLQIGG
+62 EQFAKATMDVLQFGG
-77 NLDDVANTFLAI
+77 NLDDVANTFSAI

-103 LSNMVALQ
+103 LSNMVAIQ
-111 KSAGITADEM
+111 KSAGITAEEM

-128 DSIGVGVEGAVSSID
+128 DNIGVGVESAVSSID
-143 DMASKARS
+143 DMSAKARG
-151 LGLNVNT
+151 LGLNVGT

-169 VNSYGFKDGVDG
+169 VNSYGFKDGVEG

-194 DMSSVKGLAADLLN
+194 DMTLVKGLAADLLN
-208 PEKAVE
+208 PEKAIE

-235 MNLGQNDMEGLQN
+235 MNMGQNDMEGLQN
-248 AIINATKASVQFN
+248 AIIDATKASVQFN
-261 GQTKRFEISALE
+261 SQTKRFEISALE

-279 FASATGA
+279 FASATGG

-301 TMAFEDIKFLD
+301 TQAFEDIKFLD

-353 IEDAYGELQKQQE
+353 VEDAYGQLKKQQAE
-366 TGELDALGVARA
+366 GELTALDVAKQQR
-378 QLSTLEQIVVTLKT
+378 STLENILDTLKT

-408 KVSQNAKNLSQQ
+408 KVTQNARNLAQQ
-420 VQQGLETLLTEENYE
+420 VQEGLETLMTEENYE

-453 FSSFETLGASVSDLA
+453 FSSFEALGESVSDLA

-523 VEVIHKGTV
+523 MEVVHKGTV

-539 TLNIASLSQSQLQEL
+539 TFNLASLSQSQLQEL

>member
-1 MFLQDTTSTGG
+1 MFLQDVTSTGG

-17 ITDALNAVSDSFKK
+17 ISDALNAVKNSFDK

-435 SISNLLSQKISN
+435 SISNLLTQKISN